1 MKFIRENKAITLSLF
16 IVVLS
21 LVLLAIP
28 KSFAHLGVDIIKKGA
43 NTYHYYMSGYEWMF
57 GTVKKIGDAKTA
69 IGSAVPSGI
78 AALSLLALSF
88 CGLCFSKKSS
98 FVLSIFLN
106 IPFAGNPFF
115 PLKTFPFV
123 KPATSFLTSLAL
135 ITVAI
140 LFFASSAATAKA
152 YPDVYQ
158 IAENGEFSN
167 MSWAPYVIGALT
179 LIAGGLMMYR
189 TILVMRDEVKRPT
202 QAKGTSYSYLHK

>member
-28 KSFAHLGVDIIKKGA
+28 KSFAHLGVDVIKKGA

-69 IGSAVPSGI
+69 IGSAVPAGI

-98 FVLSIFLN
+98 FAAL
-106 IPFAGNPFF
+106 
-115 PLKTFPFV
+115 
-123 KPATSFLTSLAL
+123 LTSLAL

-202 QAKGTSYSYLHK
+202 QTKGTSYSYLHK